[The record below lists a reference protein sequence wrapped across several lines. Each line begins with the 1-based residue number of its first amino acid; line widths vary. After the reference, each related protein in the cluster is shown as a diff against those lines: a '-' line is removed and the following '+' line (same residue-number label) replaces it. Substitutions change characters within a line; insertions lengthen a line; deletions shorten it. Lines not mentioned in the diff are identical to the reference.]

1 MNRARKFDL
10 HSPTFQYRAKIPAGI
25 ENSHDPLRCFSAF
38 RATVHAMT
46 PTSLLVSFSGK
57 RADAIWLLKSDVRIS
72 NGWLVLTDQ
81 FIVERGLV
89 WVYDA

>member
-1 MNRARKFDL
+1 
-10 HSPTFQYRAKIPAGI
+10 
-25 ENSHDPLRCFSAF
+25 
-38 RATVHAMT
+38 MT